1 MGQGSYSDCI
11 RKVNTSHVTDI
22 YFDANTITTIF
33 IRIVIA
39 LRIAVATFICGHA
52 ASVSAQPA
60 LVQWVTVTV
69 RFIAA
74 IRAMHLTV
82 ASMPARV
89 CTAVATC
96 ATNSTLGAVTLD

>member
-1 MGQGSYSDCI
+1 M
-11 RKVNTSHVTDI
+11 TDI

-60 LVQWVTVTV
+60 LVQWVTLAV
-69 RFIAA
+69 RFIATVG
-74 IRAMHLTV
+74 AMHLTV

-89 CTAVATC
+89 STAVATC
-96 ATNSTLGAVTLD
+96 ATNSTLGTVALD